1 MGFQFNYRDG
11 WVWRDSTTPIPNY
24 GYSHL
29 TTYEVVTPPREG
41 WICPRC
47 GRVNA
52 PWVATCSCYTDGNK
66 ITCGV
71 KK

>member
-11 WVWRDSTTPIPNY
+11 WVWQDSTTTPIPNF
-24 GYSHL
+24 GYSYHIP
-29 TTYEVVTPPREG
+29 TYEVATEVATPPREG

-52 PWVATCSCYTDGNK
+52 PWVPYCDCRK
-66 ITCGV
+66 
-71 KK
+71 